1 MVTEEVDVIAHFDA
15 DTERSQMGSI
25 EANIST
31 IGSKTQNP
39 EEP

>member
-25 EANIST
+25 FRQSLVKVTRNHI
-31 IGSKTQNP
+31 
-39 EEP
+39 